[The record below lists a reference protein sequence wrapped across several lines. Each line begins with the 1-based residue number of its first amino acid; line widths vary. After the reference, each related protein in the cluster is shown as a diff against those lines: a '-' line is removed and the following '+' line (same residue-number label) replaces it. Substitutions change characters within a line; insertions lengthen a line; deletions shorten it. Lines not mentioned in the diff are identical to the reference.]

1 MSKRSYEV
9 YDAEGKRKYLTRA
22 EGIDFLRAAAG
33 LEGRNRLFCVTVYF
47 LGCRISEAVGLSKD
61 DLDQANSVIRI
72 RCLKK
77 RGKVVFRRIPV
88 PDALMKELATLPD
101 GKLWP
106 FSRYTGWRIIKA
118 VMADAGI
125 VGIHA
130 TPRGLRHA
138 FGVRGAMG
146 KIPVNCIQRWMGHAS
161 PLTTAIYLA
170 VRGDE
175 ERELIERTWDVA

>member
-1 MSKRSYEV
+1 MTNGGYEA
-9 YDAEGKRKYLTRA
+9 YDAGGKRKYLTRA
-22 EGIDFLRAAAG
+22 EGIEFLRIAAG
-33 LEGRNRLFCVTVYF
+33 LGKRDRLFCETVYF
-47 LGCRISEAVGLSKD
+47 LGCRISEAIRLSKHD
-61 DLDQANSVIRI
+61 VDQANSVISI
-72 RCLKK
+72 QCLKK
-77 RGKVVFRRIPV
+77 RGKVVYRRIPV
-88 PDALMKELATLPD
+88 PDALARELATLSD
-101 GKLWP
+101 GQLWP
-106 FSRYTGWRIIKA
+106 FSRWTGWRLIKG
-118 VMADAGI
+118 VMTQAGI

-170 VRGDE
+170 ARGDE